1 MFDYAS
7 LHASVSGVL
16 KRPILLCFCR
26 DDTYSTSTGEF
37 IPGNGGSL
45 HLCRRRWDLAD
56 ANYLKYQYL
65 NAFDR
70 AMMHLDKAFG
80 FVAAPH
86 TWVSR
91 KVSPSC

>member
-1 MFDYAS
+1 M
-7 LHASVSGVL
+7 
-16 KRPILLCFCR
+16 PLCFCR

-91 KVSPSC
+91 KVCPSC